1 MGTVLPLQMPEKP
14 LILIAD
20 DEEDVRD
27 LVAMNLRRAGFKTD
41 EAVDGIDAVAKAQKL
56 VPAAIVL
63 DVMMPGRDGYR
74 VCQELRDDP
83 TTKHIPIVMLTAKG
97 QTQERIIG
105 LERGADDYIA
115 KPFSPKELVLRV
127 QGLLRRST
135 MTVESATELR
145 EGPFVFDVVGVK
157 LHVHG
162 KPLELTLIEFKLLHL
177 LASNK
182 GDVIERDVILKNVWG
197 YTELVRTRTLDTH
210 VKRIREKLGDEA
222 EWLQTSRGY
231 GYVFRKPLA

>member
-1 MGTVLPLQMPEKP
+1 
-14 LILIAD
+14 
-20 DEEDVRD
+20 
-27 LVAMNLRRAGFKTD
+27 
-41 EAVDGIDAVAKAQKL
+41 
-56 VPAAIVL
+56 
-63 DVMMPGRDGYR
+63 
-74 VCQELRDDP
+74 
-83 TTKHIPIVMLTAKG
+83 MLTAKG
-97 QTQERIIG
+97 QTQDRIAG

-127 QGLLRRST
+127 QALLRRST
-135 MTVESATELR
+135 MIVESATELR

-157 LHVHG
+157 LQVHG
-162 KPLELTLIEFKLLHL
+162 KPLDLTLIEFKLLHL

-231 GYVFRKPLA
+231 GYVFRKPAA

>member
-1 MGTVLPLQMPEKP
+1 MPEKP

-41 EAVDGIDAVAKAQKL
+41 EAVDGIDAVAKALEL
-56 VPAAIVL
+56 VPNAIIL

-74 VCQELRDDP
+74 VCQELREDP
-83 TTKHIPIVMLTAKG
+83 ATKHIPIIMLTAKG
-97 QTQERIIG
+97 QTQERILG

-115 KPFSPKELVLRV
+115 KPFSPKELVLRI
-127 QGLLRRST
+127 QGLLRRSA

-157 LHVHG
+157 LHVNG
-162 KPLELTLIEFKLLHL
+162 RPLDLTLIEFKLLHL
-177 LASNK
+177 LANNK
-182 GDVIERDVILKNVWG
+182 GDVIERDVILKSVWG

-231 GYVFRKPLA
+231 GYVFRKPPA

>member
-1 MGTVLPLQMPEKP
+1 MPEKP

-27 LVAMNLRRAGFKTD
+27 LVATNLRRAGFKTV
-41 EAVDGIDAVAKAQKL
+41 EAVDGIDAVAKAQEL

-97 QTQERIIG
+97 QTQERILG

-157 LHVHG
+157 LHVNG
-162 KPLELTLIEFKLLHL
+162 RPLELTLIEFKLLHL
-177 LASNK
+177 LANNK

-231 GYVFRKPLA
+231 GYVFRKPPA

>member
-1 MGTVLPLQMPEKP
+1 MPEKP

-41 EAVDGIDAVAKAQKL
+41 EAVDGIDAVTKALEL
-56 VPAAIVL
+56 VPNAIIL

-74 VCQELRDDP
+74 VCQELRGDP
-83 TTKHIPIVMLTAKG
+83 ATKHIPIIMLTAKG
-97 QTQERIIG
+97 QTQERILG

-127 QGLLRRST
+127 QGLLRRSA

-157 LHVHG
+157 LHVNG
-162 KPLELTLIEFKLLHL
+162 RPLDLTLIEFKLLHL
-177 LASNK
+177 LANNK
-182 GDVIERDVILKNVWG
+182 GDVIERDVILKSVWG

-231 GYVFRKPLA
+231 GYVFRKPPA

>member
-1 MGTVLPLQMPEKP
+1 MGTDLPLHMPEKP

-41 EAVDGIDAVAKAQKL
+41 EAVDGIDAVEKAQKL
-56 VPAAIVL
+56 VPAALVL

-74 VCQELRDDP
+74 VCQALRDDP
-83 TTKHIPIVMLTAKG
+83 ATKHIPIIMLTAKG
-97 QTQERIIG
+97 QTQDRIMG

-127 QGLLRRST
+127 QGLLRRSA

-157 LHVHG
+157 VHVNG
-162 KPLELTLIEFKLLHL
+162 KPLDLTLIEFKLLHL
-177 LASNK
+177 LATHK

-231 GYVFRKPLA
+231 GYVFRKPPA